1 MIHHVSLG
9 EAGIE
14 IKRAFLELKVS
25 VFLGLV
31 TILNIRWIEYKGV
44 GVEEAIR
51 LFLLVFG
58 LDVVVVF
65 NLKCNLHLRRVWSRR
80 RRQRR

>member
-1 MIHHVSLG
+1 MIHNVSLG

-14 IKRAFLELKVS
+14 IKRAFLELDIS

-31 TILNIRWIEYKGV
+31 PILNIRWIEYKGIC
-44 GVEEAIR
+44 VEEAIR

-65 NLKCNLHLRRVWSRR
+65 NLRCSLHLRHVWS
-80 RRQRR
+80 